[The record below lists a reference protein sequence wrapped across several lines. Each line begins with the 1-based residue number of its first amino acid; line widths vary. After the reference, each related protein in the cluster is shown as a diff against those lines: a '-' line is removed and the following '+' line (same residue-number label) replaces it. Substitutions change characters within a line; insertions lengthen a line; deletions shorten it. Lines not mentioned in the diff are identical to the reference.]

1 MITISK
7 YSSTIEYKLKTTLDS
22 SGLTKLQS
30 EIKKVQTELRNM
42 TTYSTSVQLNKPVK
56 EAIKDLDKL
65 QTAIARSYNSKLGM
79 LDTTKLKS
87 NFKDLNLNL
96 SSLQRSFNATG
107 ATGQIAFN
115 NLLGRLGNLDTG
127 LKTISKT
134 TDKVMN
140 TLGNTFRWGIIA
152 SGFQSIMNSAHEAV
166 QYVKDLDTSLTN
178 IMMVTDYSKQ
188 QMNEYAKSANEAAK
202 ALGST
207 TVAMTDATL
216 VFAQQGFDLNK
227 SDQLAQLSTKLANAS
242 QQDTAT
248 TSDQITAYMNA
259 YGLDSNIEK
268 LSSALDSWAEV
279 ANVSAADVQELAAA
293 SQKAASTANTVGVNM
308 DQLAAQIAT
317 IESVTRE
324 APENIGNG
332 LKTIYAR
339 FSDIA
344 MGETLDDGVDLGK
357 VTGTL
362 EKVGVSVLGSD
373 GKMREVGSIME
384 DLMKVWSN
392 IDSTQKNAI
401 ATTLAGKYQLARF
414 EALMNR
420 SDMYNEY
427 KSASQNADGTLDVMN
442 DKYVNS
448 LTGRMNKLQATFEET
463 LGKFFETD
471 DFYGFIDGLTTAV
484 DLMNQL
490 VDAIGGGKNA
500 LLGLGAVA
508 GKVFSTSIGRGINNF
523 MSNRQAEK
531 IAKQNAKNAPTLL
544 KDMGLD
550 VSQPRNDDIVN
561 FVQTGL
567 RQQPKM
573 SEEQAKTFNDQKDQL
588 VASRNERIAA
598 ETALQ
603 EAIIKTN
610 VAYGEEELIV
620 SKVDEETGK
629 MTVNASKLYAQIAEG
644 AGYSVQDV
652 EKMRG
657 SFAKIDNE
665 LEKMKQALGLY
676 IEEYI
681 EMPPAIG
688 EASNASKL
696 FTVRTNEILRVVDRL
711 PESTKDTFKNL
722 ISQIK
727 EAEADETKFMEL
739 LSQLEQKINE
749 TQKAINKGTFLETG
763 TDIDA
768 AISRMTNAEAADE
781 MASGNAE
788 ETLNSITSEQRIQ
801 NLTNMAMAVGNL
813 AYAIESLK
821 SLGSI
826 WDNDDLEIG
835 EKILQTIV
843 TVGMA
848 IGPLT
853 FGIKDLGTGFQ
864 TLGQMVLDYGK
875 KRLAAKAATEAATV
889 AEGAAAA
896 ASTAGAA
903 ALTGEAIAAD
913 TATVATKGFFAT
925 LLAGL
930 GPILAIVAAVAGI
943 GIVIKLI
950 IDKYNEAANAA
961 KEAQDQADQLADAY
975 NNVKT
980 SHQELEQS
988 FDSYEKAKQAM
999 SELTEG
1005 TNEWNS
1011 KLKETNNQVLEL
1023 LDKYPELAKYV
1034 HRDSNGVLTFDESG
1048 KEIIEQKSQNSVDNA
1063 QVAAITSQVN
1073 ANMAKQ
1079 RADEVSLE
1087 RKIGYFDTSLSRG
1100 LLNSNIQLSD
1110 TQLQQLYSLANKE
1123 GEQSLYDPKKV
1134 AEAIGSYII
1143 NPINGG
1149 KYANEDDKLVQE
1161 IVNQADK
1168 VIDVYTKGKTQSEAD
1183 SIKMQQVMLSQ
1194 LQGQKGFDNLDAGT
1208 ASNLAAI
1215 LSRAGY
1221 SSSGKY
1227 QEALEEIK
1235 TDDYST
1241 RVGNYANAMGYKIKE
1256 SDESK
1261 TTFLDSN
1268 GEPVTIDQSA
1278 IDQYLA
1284 SVKAMS
1290 DAATTW
1296 QSVATQLEQIA
1307 NNSQLTEILGEEK
1320 TSSMLANFSSENQNI
1335 DLSGINETD
1344 QRDLYENKKKL
1355 TAEELGVT
1363 EKFATD
1369 AGFIAE
1375 DGKTAAEN
1383 FAEAFSSQ
1391 LQQQLKEK
1399 FNFDEVLSES
1409 MESSGPNNFDDGRLQ
1424 EDIINAVSNIEQLNT
1439 AYDKGALSQQDYTK
1453 GLIRVGKNIKGLDSE
1468 VSSVK
1473 DAQKAYNDAI
1483 SKYGKDS
1490 EEAIDASKD
1499 LASAQGKLKSAIVMK
1514 QWVQAKQK
1522 MLKYIDTLQ
1531 SADKNSVEY
1540 KNTVQDMTDVLS
1552 DLTGINMSGIDM
1564 SNFFGD
1570 PQNLEDIKSALDGDY
1585 EAYMRVRV
1593 AASKEVAAK
1602 FKVELEDNN
1611 FWDPLQQIQ
1620 QYALSGEFATLEAGA
1635 YLNGQ
1640 PFFDVLSEL
1649 ISSAIAAGKDVSG
1662 VMSSLE
1668 AMGIEAEVTY
1678 VDKPG
1683 IIYDLPDTESA
1694 IGGLPHGTQGTIK
1707 VPVVKFK
1714 KTNPSQSSYENTF
1727 RGANTAGSGGSG
1739 GSGGGGGGGG
1749 DSEYEPKTKDRNE
1762 DELDRYKKVD
1772 AQLNKIDKTLDKLNT
1787 DKERLVGYKWQNAMT
1802 KEIKL
1807 LYKQIDLQ
1815 KEKLELQKQEAE
1827 EKRNQLANDYG
1838 ITFDADG
1845 IPQNYKEKFQEL
1857 QNSLNEAIDA
1867 YNAETTEEG
1876 QEQWEKEIERRQKAF
1891 DDFKDLIDKY
1901 LDVQI
1906 DGIEESE
1913 KNIQDFYDKIED
1925 MRIEAFNKQI
1935 ESVKTIKDINDAW
1948 IEFQQ
1953 IGKGRSDDVFRVG
1966 DENVMKLANAWQ
1978 LSNEN
1983 MDEYYDNLIAREQKR
1998 WHETDDEQ
2006 EKANAHA
2013 RAERLRE
2020 LKANALAGKYDG
2032 RNGSGLVDAYI
2043 ERGSTLSDQI
2053 KQMEETGTSSIYGE
2067 NSKQLYE
2074 DAEEFVKDYVS
2085 YVKDIEQAQ
2094 EAVFQS
2100 IMDGI
2105 DQINDWMNERLDQYD
2120 NIIQRLDHQANLVE
2134 ALRGEE
2140 SYDELNNIYQAQ
2152 NANYDAQMT
2161 EVKQNIATWEKLK
2174 ETLEEGSDQ
2183 WKEVNN
2189 KIVESQQKLDE
2200 LVESSIENL
2209 QKIYENTVKKSLKTW
2224 TSNLFGQSDMDWVA
2238 DQWELI
2244 NRNADYYLDDTNKAY
2259 NIQKLQ
2265 SKYLDLLDDANS
2277 SGLATQKKITDQ
2289 MNEQLG
2295 YLRNK
2300 TKLSQYDVEYANAKL
2315 EILQKQIALED
2326 AQRNKSQMKLRRDSQ
2341 GNYSYVYTANEDN
2354 VRDAE
2359 NDLLDST
2366 NNMYNLSKDTGKQAM
2381 SDGLS
2386 AVQEFNS
2393 KILEIAT
2400 NTNLSIEE
2408 KQKRIK
2414 FLSDNLKEYINGIS
2428 EQLSTSQKNMLNDF
2442 VDMTLLLTDE
2452 NKSGLD
2458 DIAEQI
2464 KNGNDEA
2471 FSAIDSRWNSSFT
2484 KWLTDSDNFEKA
2496 QKQLLLDFNNA
2507 MTDWQVNVN
2516 KIATKVGE
2524 DFNNVSTTVNQCT
2537 DATNELAKST
2547 EAFYQKC
2554 DEGAK
2559 KIGGWQDELTN
2570 YQKMLANLKDETSKA
2585 YQTIEKLTNQI
2596 KELETKNAN
2605 QAAEIEYMKYGRS
2618 SSSSG
2623 SGGEGDSVDPSS
2635 YRAGDLI
2642 GYTGK
2647 YYNDSYGEDPVGN
2660 WYSGEQGAVRISS
2673 FSGEPYGHPEG
2684 EVGEYS
2690 VHIETPNGGHLG
2702 WIRPDQMFDTGG
2714 YTGDWDNGIN
2724 EAKNGKLAFLHQ
2736 KELVL
2741 NETDTANILNAVNM
2755 IRAMTDGLKSGA
2767 LSSALS
2773 SINSFSGMN
2782 SQSSQDL
2789 EQNIHIDA
2797 NFPNVKDASEIEQ
2810 AILSLADQATQYI
2823 HKIR

>member
-344 MGETLDDGVDLGK
+344 MGETLDDGVDLGT

-442 DKYVNS
+442 EKYVDS
-448 LTGRMNKLQATFEET
+448 LEGKMNKLQATFEET

-875 KRLAAKAATEAATV
+875 KRLAAKAATEAATA

-903 ALTGEAIAAD
+903 ALTGEAVAAE

-930 GPILAIVAAVAGI
+930 GPILAVVAAVAGI
-943 GIVIKLI
+943 GIIIKLI

-961 KEAQDQADQLADAY
+961 KEAQNQADQLADAY

-999 SELTEG
+999 SELAEG

-1011 KLKETNNQVLEL
+1011 KLKETNDQVLEL

-1034 HRDSNGVLTFDESG
+1034 HRDSNGLLTFDETG
-1048 KEIIEQKSQNSVDNA
+1048 KDEFLAKQEESVNGAKVAATTA
-1063 QVAAITSQVN
+1063 QVI
-1073 ANMAKQ
+1073 ANDKQ
-1079 RADEVSLE
+1079 ATADRVSLL
-1087 RKIGYFDTSLSRG
+1087 RQTNTGVQWNTSSGFAGSWQELSMDQ
-1100 LLNSNIQLSD
+1100 LNS
-1110 TQLQQLYSLANKE
+1110 LYNLIEKE
-1123 GEQSLYDPKKV
+1123 GEQALYDKDKV
-1134 AEAIGSYII
+1134 REVTGASSQLLENIVDSA
-1143 NPINGG
+1143 
-1149 KYANEDDKLVQE
+1149 DK
-1161 IVNQADK
+1161 IVDLYNKEKTQNQADNIK
-1168 VIDVYTKGKTQSEAD
+1168 LQQAMLGELKTQ
-1183 SIKMQQVMLSQ
+1183 V
-1194 LQGQKGFDNLDAGT
+1194 GFNLDSET
-1208 ASNLAAI
+1208 ANDVANI
-1215 LSRAGY
+1215 LSKKTLDPNSEGY
-1221 SSSGKY
+1221 QNAKESVANTNW
-1227 QEALEEIK
+1227 EDRIDE
-1235 TDDYST
+1235 
-1241 RVGNYANAMGYKIKE
+1241 YAAAMGYKVKE
-1256 SDESK
+1256 KSQDGDS
-1261 TTFLDSN
+1261 TFTDAEGN
-1268 GEPVTIDQSA
+1268 EVKVNIEA
-1278 IDQYLA
+1278 INDFLTA
-1284 SVKAMS
+1284 SKAMEN
-1290 DAATTW
+1290 AAKQW
-1296 QSVATQLEQIA
+1296 DSVANNLQAIVNDPNNILTDNLGNDKTQNL
-1307 NNSQLTEILGEEK
+1307 
-1320 TSSMLANFSSENQNI
+1320 LANFDKENKNI
-1335 DLSGINETD
+1335 DLSGINESD
-1344 QRDLYENKKKL
+1344 LKWMRDEANSENGFSK
-1355 TAEELGVT
+1355 EELGITDSFAKDLGFEDADDYAKSFT
-1363 EKFATD
+1363 EEVKNKLNEEFKLD
-1369 AGFIAE
+1369 DLLSQDIEPGQYNE
-1375 DGKTAAEN
+1375 D
-1383 FAEAFSSQ
+1383 
-1391 LQQQLKEK
+1391 QQQEIV
-1399 FNFDEVLSES
+1399 NAINSISD
-1409 MESSGPNNFDDGRLQ
+1409 LQ
-1424 EDIINAVSNIEQLNT
+1424 KAT
-1439 AYDKGALSQQDYTK
+1439 DKGALSQANYSKALINLGSKYEDLQEETDAARKAQQDYVRT
-1453 GLIRVGKNIKGLDSE
+1453 
-1468 VSSVK
+1468 VK
-1473 DAQKAYNDAI
+1473 
-1483 SKYGKDS
+1483 KYGETSKQ
-1490 EEAIDASKD
+1490 ATKASDK
-1499 LASAQGKLKSAIVMK
+1499 LAESQAKLKTAIVMK
-1514 QWVQAKQK
+1514 QWTQSKDK
-1522 MLKYIDTLQ
+1522 ILGYLKTLEEADSDSTDYIN
-1531 SADKNSVEY
+1531 AM
-1540 KNTVQDMTDVLS
+1540 QDMTDILS
-1552 DLTGINMSGIDM
+1552 DLTGVDLSNFDM
-1564 SNFFGD
+1564 SDFLAD
-1570 PQNLEDIKSALDGDY
+1570 PQHLEDIKAALDGDY
-1585 EAYMRVRV
+1585 DAFMRVKQS
-1593 AASKEVAAK
+1593 ASEKIQLEAEAK
-1602 FKVELEDNN
+1602 LDDSELWSTVDN
-1611 FWDPLQQIQ
+1611 IQ
-1620 QYALSGEFATLEAGA
+1620 QYAMSGEFASLEAGA
-1635 YLNGQ
+1635 NLDDAPFMATLSSMLSAMVATGQ
-1640 PFFDVLSEL
+1640 D
-1649 ISSAIAAGKDVSG
+1649 ISGITDSLAAI
-1662 VMSSLE
+1662 
-1668 AMGIEAEVTY
+1668 GIEAVVTTKTIDVATEVDGET
-1678 VDKPG
+1678 G
-1683 IIYDLPDTESA
+1683 I
-1694 IGGLPHGTQGTIK
+1694 GTAYKTMS
-1707 VPVVKFK
+1707 VPEIHFK
-1714 KTNPSQSSYENTF
+1714 KTGPSNTSYQDYL
-1727 RGANTAGSGGSG
+1727 GGGSGGSGGSSGGSG
-1739 GSGGGGGGGG
+1739 GSGGGGGGG
-1749 DSEYEPKTKDRNE
+1749 SSYEPKTKDRND

-1857 QNSLNEAIDA
+1857 QNSLNDAIDA
-1867 YNAETTEEG
+1867 YNNSTTEED
-1876 QEQWEKEIERRQKAF
+1876 QNYWEDIIEQRQKAF

-1925 MRIEAFNKQI
+1925 MRIEAFKKQI
-1935 ESVKTIKDINDAW
+1935 EATDKIKSVNETML
-1948 IEFQQ
+1948 EFQNTAKWF
-1953 IGKGRSDDVFRVG
+1953 GSDNPLRDM
-1966 DENVMKLANAWQ
+1966 ELSASKLGGYFSNANTSATK
-1978 LSNEN
+1978 
-1983 MDEYYDNLIAREQKR
+1983 YYDDLIKQEQKR

-2006 EKANAHA
+2006 EKENAHA
-2013 RAERLRE
+2013 RAEFWRKQKSKALNGEFATGGDGTGWLDRQLDSAETIFGEIQKVINTGKSDIFGENTEALYEMAEEQYKTLNQTLQDMESEYKNLHQAINDYIDDMVDKAQDRL
-2020 LKANALAGKYDG
+2020 DMF
-2032 RNGSGLVDAYI
+2032 
-2043 ERGSTLSDQI
+2043 DQI
-2053 KQMEETGTSSIYGE
+2053 TDE
-2067 NSKQLYE
+2067 
-2074 DAEEFVKDYVS
+2074 
-2085 YVKDIEQAQ
+2085 
-2094 EAVFQS
+2094 
-2100 IMDGI
+2100 
-2105 DQINDWMNERLDQYD
+2105 
-2120 NIIQRLDHQANLVE
+2120 LDHQMNIIEQLY
-2134 ALRGEE
+2134 GDK
-2140 SYDELNNIYQAQ
+2140 SYDLINKALGVQNQNYSNKISELQQQKAVWEELLKTLEVGSDEWKKVNGQIKDAQSELN
-2152 NANYDAQMT
+2152 
-2161 EVKQNIATWEKLK
+2161 
-2174 ETLEEGSDQ
+2174 S
-2183 WKEVNN
+2183 
-2189 KIVESQQKLDE
+2189 
-2200 LVESSIENL
+2200 LVESSLENMRK
-2209 QKIYENTVKKSLKTW
+2209 QYENTVNKTLDAW
-2224 TSNLFGQSDMDWVA
+2224 TNKVLGGDIDWLA

-2244 NRNADYYLDDTNKAY
+2244 NRNADYYLDKTNKAY

-2265 SKYLDLLDDANS
+2265 SKYLDLLDDA
-2277 SGLATQKKITDQ
+2277 SGLDTQHKITEQ
-2289 MNEQLG
+2289 MNQQLDL
-2295 YLRNK
+2295 LRNK
-2300 TKLSQYDVEYANAKL
+2300 TKLSQYDVEYANAQL

-2341 GNYSYVYTANEDN
+2341 GNYSYVYTANEDD
-2354 VRDAE
+2354 VRSAE
-2359 NDLLDST
+2359 GDLLDAK
-2366 NNMYNLSKDTGKQAM
+2366 NNAYNLSKDNMKQAQDD
-2381 SDGLS
+2381 SLS
-2386 AVQEFNS
+2386 ALQNA
-2393 KILEIAT
+2393 KQMLMDIWTDA
-2400 NTNLSIEE
+2400 NTTLAE
-2408 KQKRIK
+2408 KQERTKWLIE
-2414 FLSDNLKEYINGIS
+2414 NLKEYINSTS
-2428 EQLSTSQKNMLNDF
+2428 EQLSTSQKNIINDF
-2442 VDMTLLLTDE
+2442 IGMCDSLTDE
-2452 NKSGLD
+2452 NRTDLED
-2458 DIAEQI
+2458 VYNDIV
-2464 KNGNDEA
+2464 NGNKDS
-2471 FSAIDSRWNSSFT
+2471 FDKIDTRWDTSFT
-2484 KWLTDSDNFEKA
+2484 KWLQDMDSFVASTDQMYSDLTA
-2496 QKQLLLDFNNA
+2496 S
-2507 MTDWQVNVN
+2507 
-2516 KIATKVGE
+2516 GE
-2524 DFNNVSTTVNQCT
+2524 
-2537 DATNELAKST
+2537 
-2547 EAFYQKC
+2547 
-2554 DEGAK
+2554 
-2559 KIGGWQDELTN
+2559 N
-2570 YQKMLANLKDETSKA
+2570 YQKQVDSLAEKVGQNFKDIGSAIDGCKDSTDALANTTSDFISQLKADSETVSGYENTLLSYKARIAEVEQKSKEYYEMMLAYQRELNSIYNKDS
-2585 YQTIEKLTNQI
+2585 
-2596 KELETKNAN
+2596 
-2605 QAAEIEYMKYGRS
+2605 AASGPAGS
-2618 SSSSG
+2618 ADGSSG
-2623 SGGEGDSVDPSS
+2623 SGGSGSGSESGSDGSGSYSDEDAAWGIAQNIWTYGSWADDPV
-2635 YRAGDLI
+2635 RRQRIID
-2642 GYTGK
+2642 K
-2647 YYNDSYGEDPVGN
+2647 YGEGVADRAQQIVN
-2660 WYSGEQGAVRISS
+2660 EYVYSGRADELI
-2673 FSGEPYGHPEG
+2673 
-2684 EVGEYS
+2684 
-2690 VHIETPNGGHLG
+2690 N
-2702 WIRPDQMFDTGG
+2702 PDSDIWGYDTGG
-2714 YTGDWDNGIN
+2714 YTGSWSDNTGFY
-2724 EAKNGKLAFLHQ
+2724 KNGKMALLHQ
-2736 KELVL
+2736 KEIVL
-2741 NETDTANILNAVNM
+2741 NETDTQNLLNAVNM
-2755 IRAMTDGLKSGA
+2755 IRAMTDGLKTGA
-2767 LSSALS
+2767 LNSALS
-2773 SINSFSGMN
+2773 SINSFNGMN

>member
-1 MITISK
+1 MVIIAK
-7 YSSTIEYKLKTTLDS
+7 YSNTVEYKLKTTLDS

-344 MGETLDDGVDLGK
+344 MGETLDDGVDLGT

-442 DKYVNS
+442 EKYVNS
-448 LTGRMNKLQATFEET
+448 IEGKMNKLQATFEET

-711 PESTKDTFKNL
+711 PESTKDAFKNL

-875 KRLAAKAATEAATV
+875 KRLAAKAATEAATA

-896 ASTAGAA
+896 VSTAGAA
-903 ALTGEAIAAD
+903 ALTGEAVAAE

-1011 KLKETNNQVLEL
+1011 KLKETNDQVLEL

-1034 HRDSNGVLTFDESG
+1034 HRDSNGLLTFDETG
-1048 KEIIEQKSQNSVDNA
+1048 KDEFLAKQEESVNGAKVAATTA
-1063 QVAAITSQVN
+1063 QVIANDKQATADRISLLRQTNTGVQYNTSSGFAGSWQ
-1073 ANMAKQ
+1073 
-1079 RADEVSLE
+1079 E
-1087 RKIGYFDTSLSRG
+1087 LSMDQ
-1100 LLNSNIQLSD
+1100 LNS
-1110 TQLQQLYSLANKE
+1110 LYNLIEKE
-1123 GEQSLYDPKKV
+1123 GEQALYDKDKV
-1134 AEAIGSYII
+1134 REVTGASSQLLKNIVDSA
-1143 NPINGG
+1143 G
-1149 KYANEDDKLVQE
+1149 K
-1161 IVNQADK
+1161 IVDLYNKEKTQNQADDIK
-1168 VIDVYTKGKTQSEAD
+1168 LQQAMLGELKTQ
-1183 SIKMQQVMLSQ
+1183 V
-1194 LQGQKGFDNLDAGT
+1194 GFNLDSET
-1208 ASNLAAI
+1208 ANDVANI
-1215 LSRAGY
+1215 LSKKTLDPNSEGY
-1221 SSSGKY
+1221 QNAKESVANTNW
-1227 QEALEEIK
+1227 EDRIDE
-1235 TDDYST
+1235 
-1241 RVGNYANAMGYKIKE
+1241 YAAAMGYKVKE
-1256 SDESK
+1256 KSQDGDS
-1261 TTFLDSN
+1261 TFTDAEGN
-1268 GEPVTIDQSA
+1268 EVKVNIEA
-1278 IDQYLA
+1278 INDFLIA
-1284 SVKAMS
+1284 SKAMEN
-1290 DAATTW
+1290 AAKQW
-1296 QSVATQLEQIA
+1296 DSVANNLQAIVNDPNNILTDNLGNDKTQNL
-1307 NNSQLTEILGEEK
+1307 
-1320 TSSMLANFSSENQNI
+1320 LANFDKENKNI
-1335 DLSGINETD
+1335 DLSGINESD
-1344 QRDLYENKKKL
+1344 LKWMRDEANSENGFSK
-1355 TAEELGVT
+1355 EELGITDSFAKDLGFEDADDYAKSFT
-1363 EKFATD
+1363 EEVKNKLNEEFKLD
-1369 AGFIAE
+1369 DLLSQDIEPGQYNE
-1375 DGKTAAEN
+1375 D
-1383 FAEAFSSQ
+1383 
-1391 LQQQLKEK
+1391 QQQEIV
-1399 FNFDEVLSES
+1399 NTINSISD
-1409 MESSGPNNFDDGRLQ
+1409 LQ
-1424 EDIINAVSNIEQLNT
+1424 KAT
-1439 AYDKGALSQQDYTK
+1439 DKGALSQANYSKALINLGSKYEDLQEETDAARKAQQDYVRT
-1453 GLIRVGKNIKGLDSE
+1453 
-1468 VSSVK
+1468 VK
-1473 DAQKAYNDAI
+1473 
-1483 SKYGKDS
+1483 KYGETSKQ
-1490 EEAIDASKD
+1490 ATKASDK
-1499 LASAQGKLKSAIVMK
+1499 LAESQAKLKTAIVMK
-1514 QWVQAKQK
+1514 QWTQSKDK
-1522 MLKYIDTLQ
+1522 ILGYLKTLEEADSDSTDYIN
-1531 SADKNSVEY
+1531 AM
-1540 KNTVQDMTDVLS
+1540 QDMTDILS
-1552 DLTGINMSGIDM
+1552 DLTGVDLSNFDM
-1564 SNFFGD
+1564 SDFLAD
-1570 PQNLEDIKSALDGDY
+1570 PQHLEDIKAALDGDY
-1585 EAYMRVRV
+1585 DAFMRVKQS
-1593 AASKEVAAK
+1593 ASEKIQLEAEAK
-1602 FKVELEDNN
+1602 LDDSELWSTVDN
-1611 FWDPLQQIQ
+1611 IQ
-1620 QYALSGEFATLEAGA
+1620 QYAMSGEFAALEAGA
-1635 YLNGQ
+1635 SLDDA
-1640 PFFDVLSEL
+1640 PFMATLASMLS
-1649 ISSAIAAGKDVSG
+1649 SMIAAGQDISG
-1662 VMSSLE
+1662 ITDSL
-1668 AMGIEAEVTY
+1668 AAIGIEAEVTY
-1678 VDKPG
+1678 KTIDVATEVDGETG
-1683 IIYDLPDTESA
+1683 I
-1694 IGGLPHGTQGTIK
+1694 GTAYKTMS
-1707 VPVVKFK
+1707 VPEIHFK
-1714 KTNPSQSSYENTF
+1714 KTVPSNTSYQDYL
-1727 RGANTAGSGGSG
+1727 GGGSGGSGGSSGGSG

-1749 DSEYEPKTKDRNE
+1749 GSSYEPKTKDRND

-1787 DKERLVGYKWQNAMT
+1787 DKERLVGYKWQNAMA

-1867 YNAETTEEG
+1867 YNNSTTEED
-1876 QEQWEKEIERRQKAF
+1876 QNYWEDIIEQRQKAF

-1913 KNIQDFYDKIED
+1913 KNIRDFYDKIED
-1925 MRIEAFNKQI
+1925 MRIEAFKKQI
-1935 ESVKTIKDINDAW
+1935 EATDKIKSVNETML
-1948 IEFQQ
+1948 EFQNTAKWF
-1953 IGKGRSDDVFRVG
+1953 GSDNPLRDM
-1966 DENVMKLANAWQ
+1966 ELSASKLGGYFSNANTSATK
-1978 LSNEN
+1978 
-1983 MDEYYDNLIAREQKR
+1983 YYDDLIKQEQKR

-2006 EKANAHA
+2006 EKENAHA
-2013 RAERLRE
+2013 RAEFWRKQKSKALNGEFATGGDGTGWLDRQLDSAETIFGEIQKVINTGKSDIFGENTEALYEMAEEQYKTLNQTLQDMESEYKNLHQAINDYIDDMVDKAQDRL
-2020 LKANALAGKYDG
+2020 DMF
-2032 RNGSGLVDAYI
+2032 
-2043 ERGSTLSDQI
+2043 DQI
-2053 KQMEETGTSSIYGE
+2053 TDE
-2067 NSKQLYE
+2067 
-2074 DAEEFVKDYVS
+2074 
-2085 YVKDIEQAQ
+2085 
-2094 EAVFQS
+2094 
-2100 IMDGI
+2100 
-2105 DQINDWMNERLDQYD
+2105 
-2120 NIIQRLDHQANLVE
+2120 LDHQMNIIEQLY
-2134 ALRGEE
+2134 GDK
-2140 SYDELNNIYQAQ
+2140 SYDLINKALGVQNQNYSNKISELQQQKAVWEELLKTLEVGSDEWKKVNGQIKDAQSELN
-2152 NANYDAQMT
+2152 
-2161 EVKQNIATWEKLK
+2161 
-2174 ETLEEGSDQ
+2174 S
-2183 WKEVNN
+2183 
-2189 KIVESQQKLDE
+2189 
-2200 LVESSIENL
+2200 LVESSLENMRK
-2209 QKIYENTVKKSLKTW
+2209 QYENTVNKTLDAW
-2224 TSNLFGQSDMDWVA
+2224 TNKVLGGDIDWLA

-2244 NRNADYYLDDTNKAY
+2244 NRNADYYLDKTNKAY

-2265 SKYLDLLDDANS
+2265 SKYLDLLDDA
-2277 SGLATQKKITDQ
+2277 SGLDTQHKITEQ
-2289 MNEQLG
+2289 MNQQLDL
-2295 YLRNK
+2295 LRNK
-2300 TKLSQYDVEYANAKL
+2300 TKLSQYDVEYANAQL

-2341 GNYSYVYTANEDN
+2341 GNYSYVYTANEDD
-2354 VRDAE
+2354 VRSAE
-2359 NDLLDST
+2359 GDLLDAK
-2366 NNMYNLSKDTGKQAM
+2366 NNAYNLSKDNMKQAQDD
-2381 SDGLS
+2381 SLS
-2386 AVQEFNS
+2386 ALQNA
-2393 KILEIAT
+2393 KQMLMDIWTDA
-2400 NTNLSIEE
+2400 NTTLAE
-2408 KQKRIK
+2408 KQERTKWLIE
-2414 FLSDNLKEYINGIS
+2414 NLKEYINSTS
-2428 EQLSTSQKNMLNDF
+2428 EQLSTSQKNIINDF
-2442 VDMTLLLTDE
+2442 IGMCDSLTDE
-2452 NKSGLD
+2452 NRTDLED
-2458 DIAEQI
+2458 VYNDIV
-2464 KNGNDEA
+2464 NGNKDS
-2471 FSAIDSRWNSSFT
+2471 FDKIDTRWDTSFT
-2484 KWLTDSDNFEKA
+2484 KWLQDMNSFVASTDQMYSD
-2496 QKQLLLDFNNA
+2496 L
-2507 MTDWQVNVN
+2507 
-2516 KIATKVGE
+2516 IASGE
-2524 DFNNVSTTVNQCT
+2524 
-2537 DATNELAKST
+2537 
-2547 EAFYQKC
+2547 
-2554 DEGAK
+2554 
-2559 KIGGWQDELTN
+2559 N
-2570 YQKMLANLKDETSKA
+2570 YQKQVDSLAEKVGQNFKDIGSAIDGCKDSTDALANATSDFISQLKADSETVSGYEQTLLKYKARIAEVEKKSKEYYEMMLAYQRELNSIYNKDS
-2585 YQTIEKLTNQI
+2585 
-2596 KELETKNAN
+2596 
-2605 QAAEIEYMKYGRS
+2605 AASGPAGS
-2618 SSSSG
+2618 ADGSSG
-2623 SGGEGDSVDPSS
+2623 SGGSGGEGGSTDPSS
-2635 YRAGDLI
+2635 YRAGDSI
-2642 GYTGK
+2642 GYTGQ
-2647 YYNDSYGEDPVGN
+2647 YYNDSYGDDPVGS

-2673 FSGEPYGHPEG
+2673 FSGEPYGHPYG

>member
-1 MITISK
+1 MVIIAK
-7 YSSTIEYKLKTTLDS
+7 YSNTVEYKLKTTLDS

-344 MGETLDDGVDLGK
+344 MGETLDDGVDLGT

-442 DKYVNS
+442 EKYVNS
-448 LTGRMNKLQATFEET
+448 IEGKMNKLQATFEET

-711 PESTKDTFKNL
+711 PESTKDAFKNL

-875 KRLAAKAATEAATV
+875 KRLAAKAATEAATA

-896 ASTAGAA
+896 VSTAGAA
-903 ALTGEAIAAD
+903 ALTGEAVAAE

-1011 KLKETNNQVLEL
+1011 KLKETNDQVLEL

-1034 HRDSNGVLTFDESG
+1034 HRDSNGLLTFDETG
-1048 KEIIEQKSQNSVDNA
+1048 KDEFLAKQEESVNGAKVAATTA
-1063 QVAAITSQVN
+1063 QVIANDKQATADRISLLRQTNTGVQYNTSSGFAGSWQ
-1073 ANMAKQ
+1073 
-1079 RADEVSLE
+1079 E
-1087 RKIGYFDTSLSRG
+1087 LSMDQ
-1100 LLNSNIQLSD
+1100 LNS
-1110 TQLQQLYSLANKE
+1110 LYNLIEKE
-1123 GEQSLYDPKKV
+1123 GEQALYDKDKV
-1134 AEAIGSYII
+1134 REVTGASSQLLKNIVDSA
-1143 NPINGG
+1143 G
-1149 KYANEDDKLVQE
+1149 K
-1161 IVNQADK
+1161 IVDLYNKEKTQNQADDIK
-1168 VIDVYTKGKTQSEAD
+1168 LQQAMLGELKTQ
-1183 SIKMQQVMLSQ
+1183 V
-1194 LQGQKGFDNLDAGT
+1194 GFNLDSET
-1208 ASNLAAI
+1208 ANDVANI
-1215 LSRAGY
+1215 LSKKTLDPNSEGY
-1221 SSSGKY
+1221 QNAKESVANTNW
-1227 QEALEEIK
+1227 EDRIDE
-1235 TDDYST
+1235 
-1241 RVGNYANAMGYKIKE
+1241 YAAAMGYKVKE
-1256 SDESK
+1256 KSQDGDS
-1261 TTFLDSN
+1261 TFTDAEGN
-1268 GEPVTIDQSA
+1268 EVKVNIEA
-1278 IDQYLA
+1278 INDFLIA
-1284 SVKAMS
+1284 SKAMEN
-1290 DAATTW
+1290 AAKQW
-1296 QSVATQLEQIA
+1296 DSVANNLQAIVNDPNNILTDNLGNDKTQNL
-1307 NNSQLTEILGEEK
+1307 
-1320 TSSMLANFSSENQNI
+1320 LANFDKENKNI
-1335 DLSGINETD
+1335 DLSGINESD
-1344 QRDLYENKKKL
+1344 LKWMRDEANSENGFSK
-1355 TAEELGVT
+1355 EELGITDSFAKDLGFEDADDYAKSFT
-1363 EKFATD
+1363 EEVKNKLNEEFKLD
-1369 AGFIAE
+1369 DLLSQDIEPGQYNE
-1375 DGKTAAEN
+1375 D
-1383 FAEAFSSQ
+1383 
-1391 LQQQLKEK
+1391 QQQEIV
-1399 FNFDEVLSES
+1399 NTINSISD
-1409 MESSGPNNFDDGRLQ
+1409 LQ
-1424 EDIINAVSNIEQLNT
+1424 KAT
-1439 AYDKGALSQQDYTK
+1439 DKGALSQANYSKALINLGSKYEDLQEETDAARKAQQDYVRT
-1453 GLIRVGKNIKGLDSE
+1453 
-1468 VSSVK
+1468 VK
-1473 DAQKAYNDAI
+1473 
-1483 SKYGKDS
+1483 KYGETSKQ
-1490 EEAIDASKD
+1490 ATKASDK
-1499 LASAQGKLKSAIVMK
+1499 LAESQAKLKTAIVMK
-1514 QWVQAKQK
+1514 QWTQSKDK
-1522 MLKYIDTLQ
+1522 ILGYLKTLEEADSDSTDYIN
-1531 SADKNSVEY
+1531 AM
-1540 KNTVQDMTDVLS
+1540 QDMTDILS
-1552 DLTGINMSGIDM
+1552 DLTGVDLSNFDM
-1564 SNFFGD
+1564 SDFLAD
-1570 PQNLEDIKSALDGDY
+1570 PQHLEDIKAALDGDY
-1585 EAYMRVRV
+1585 DAFMRVKQS
-1593 AASKEVAAK
+1593 ASEKIQLEAEAK
-1602 FKVELEDNN
+1602 LDDSELWSTVDN
-1611 FWDPLQQIQ
+1611 IQ
-1620 QYALSGEFATLEAGA
+1620 QYAMSGEFAALEAGA
-1635 YLNGQ
+1635 SLDDA
-1640 PFFDVLSEL
+1640 PFMATLASMLS
-1649 ISSAIAAGKDVSG
+1649 SMIAAGQDISG
-1662 VMSSLE
+1662 ITDSL
-1668 AMGIEAEVTY
+1668 AAIGIEAEVTY
-1678 VDKPG
+1678 KTIDVATEVDGETG
-1683 IIYDLPDTESA
+1683 I
-1694 IGGLPHGTQGTIK
+1694 GTAYKTMS
-1707 VPVVKFK
+1707 VPEIHFK
-1714 KTNPSQSSYENTF
+1714 KTVPSNTSYQDYL
-1727 RGANTAGSGGSG
+1727 GGGSGGSGGSSGGSG

-1749 DSEYEPKTKDRNE
+1749 GSSYEPKTKDRND

-1787 DKERLVGYKWQNAMT
+1787 DKERLVGYKWQNAMA

-1867 YNAETTEEG
+1867 YNNSTTEED
-1876 QEQWEKEIERRQKAF
+1876 QNYWEDIIEQRQKAF

-1913 KNIQDFYDKIED
+1913 KNIRDFYDKIED
-1925 MRIEAFNKQI
+1925 MRIEAFKKQI
-1935 ESVKTIKDINDAW
+1935 EATDKIKSVNETML
-1948 IEFQQ
+1948 EFQNTAKWF
-1953 IGKGRSDDVFRVG
+1953 GSDNPLRDM
-1966 DENVMKLANAWQ
+1966 ELSASKLGGYFSNANTSATK
-1978 LSNEN
+1978 
-1983 MDEYYDNLIAREQKR
+1983 YYDDLIKQEQKR

-2006 EKANAHA
+2006 EKENAHA
-2013 RAERLRE
+2013 RAEFWRKQKSKALNGEFATGGDGTGWLDRQLDSAETIFGEIQKVINTGKSDIFGENTEALYEMAEEQYKTLNQTLQDMESEYKNLHQAINDYIDDMVDKAQDRL
-2020 LKANALAGKYDG
+2020 DMF
-2032 RNGSGLVDAYI
+2032 
-2043 ERGSTLSDQI
+2043 DQI
-2053 KQMEETGTSSIYGE
+2053 TDE
-2067 NSKQLYE
+2067 
-2074 DAEEFVKDYVS
+2074 
-2085 YVKDIEQAQ
+2085 
-2094 EAVFQS
+2094 
-2100 IMDGI
+2100 
-2105 DQINDWMNERLDQYD
+2105 
-2120 NIIQRLDHQANLVE
+2120 LDHQMNIIEQLY
-2134 ALRGEE
+2134 GDK
-2140 SYDELNNIYQAQ
+2140 SYDLINKALGVQNQNYSNKISELQQQKAVWEELLKTLGVGSDEWKKVNGQIKDAQSELN
-2152 NANYDAQMT
+2152 
-2161 EVKQNIATWEKLK
+2161 
-2174 ETLEEGSDQ
+2174 S
-2183 WKEVNN
+2183 
-2189 KIVESQQKLDE
+2189 
-2200 LVESSIENL
+2200 LVESSLENMRK
-2209 QKIYENTVKKSLKTW
+2209 QYENTVNKTLDAW
-2224 TSNLFGQSDMDWVA
+2224 TNKVLGGDIDWLA

-2244 NRNADYYLDDTNKAY
+2244 NRNADYYLDKTNKAY

-2265 SKYLDLLDDANS
+2265 SKYLDLLDDA
-2277 SGLATQKKITDQ
+2277 SGLDTQHKITEQ
-2289 MNEQLG
+2289 MNQQLDL
-2295 YLRNK
+2295 LRNK
-2300 TKLSQYDVEYANAKL
+2300 TKLSQYDVEYANAQL

-2341 GNYSYVYTANEDN
+2341 GNYSYVYTANEDD
-2354 VRDAE
+2354 VRSAE
-2359 NDLLDST
+2359 GDLLDAK
-2366 NNMYNLSKDTGKQAM
+2366 NNAYNLSKDNMKQAQDD
-2381 SDGLS
+2381 SLS
-2386 AVQEFNS
+2386 ALQNA
-2393 KILEIAT
+2393 KQMLMDIWTDA
-2400 NTNLSIEE
+2400 NTTLAE
-2408 KQKRIK
+2408 KQERTKWLIE
-2414 FLSDNLKEYINGIS
+2414 NLKEYINSTS
-2428 EQLSTSQKNMLNDF
+2428 EQLSTSQKNIINDF
-2442 VDMTLLLTDE
+2442 IGMCDSLTDE
-2452 NKSGLD
+2452 NRTDLED
-2458 DIAEQI
+2458 VYNDIV
-2464 KNGNDEA
+2464 NGNKDS
-2471 FSAIDSRWNSSFT
+2471 FDKIDTRWDTSFT
-2484 KWLTDSDNFEKA
+2484 KWLQDMNSFVASTDQMYSD
-2496 QKQLLLDFNNA
+2496 L
-2507 MTDWQVNVN
+2507 
-2516 KIATKVGE
+2516 IASGE
-2524 DFNNVSTTVNQCT
+2524 
-2537 DATNELAKST
+2537 
-2547 EAFYQKC
+2547 
-2554 DEGAK
+2554 
-2559 KIGGWQDELTN
+2559 N
-2570 YQKMLANLKDETSKA
+2570 YQKQVDSLAEKVGQNFKDIGSAIDGCKDSTDALANATSDFISQLKADSETVSGYEQTLLKYKARIAEVEKKSKEYYEMMLAYQRELNSIYNKDS
-2585 YQTIEKLTNQI
+2585 
-2596 KELETKNAN
+2596 
-2605 QAAEIEYMKYGRS
+2605 AASGPAGS
-2618 SSSSG
+2618 ADGSSG
-2623 SGGEGDSVDPSS
+2623 SGGSGGEGGSTDPSS
-2635 YRAGDLI
+2635 YRAGDSI
-2642 GYTGK
+2642 GYTGQ
-2647 YYNDSYGEDPVGN
+2647 YYNDSYGDDPVGS

-2673 FSGEPYGHPEG
+2673 FSGEPYGHPYG

>member
-1 MITISK
+1 MIIISK

-344 MGETLDDGVDLGK
+344 MGETLDDGVDLGT

-427 KSASQNADGTLDVMN
+427 KSASQNADGTLDIMN
-442 DKYVNS
+442 EKYVDS
-448 LTGRMNKLQATFEET
+448 IEGRMNKLQATFEET
-463 LGKFFETD
+463 IGKFAETD
-471 DFYGFIDGLTTAV
+471 DFYGLIDGLTTAV

-490 VDAIGGGKNA
+490 IDAIGGGKSA

-523 MSNRQAEK
+523 ISNKQAEK
-531 IAKQNAKNAPTLL
+531 TAKQNAKNAPELL
-544 KDMGLD
+544 KNLGIDTD
-550 VSQPRNDDIVN
+550 QVQNQDILN
-561 FVQTGL
+561 FVQKGL
-567 RQQPKM
+567 ERQPKM
-573 SEEQAKTFNDQKDQL
+573 SEEQANTFNDQKDQL
-588 VASRNERIAA
+588 IAARNEQIAA

-610 VAYGEEELIV
+610 TVYGEEELITTEINE
-620 SKVDEETGK
+620 KTGELV
-629 MTVNASKLYAQIAEG
+629 VNASKLYDQIAEG
-644 AGYSVQDV
+644 AGYSKEEV
-652 EKMRG
+652 KGMAG
-657 SFAKIDNE
+657 SFSNIDNE

-676 IEEYI
+676 IEEF
-681 EMPPAIG
+681 EQMPPVAN
-688 EASNASKL
+688 EASIASKK
-696 FTVRTNEILRVVDRL
+696 FTQRTNEILAAVDKL
-711 PESTKDTFKNL
+711 PQSSKDIFSNL

-727 EAEADETKFMEL
+727 EAED
-739 LSQLEQKINE
+739 NE
-749 TQKAINKGTFLETG
+749 EVFTQKMRELEREINKVQIALEKGKFLETG
-763 TDIDA
+763 TDIDNAVSRVNEANA
-768 AISRMTNAEAADE
+768 ANAVATENADQT
-781 MASGNAE
+781 MK
-788 ETLNSITSEQRIQ
+788 TLTTEQQVQ
-801 NLTNMAMAVGNL
+801 NLTNMAVAVGNL
-813 AYAIESLK
+813 AFAWQSFQ

-835 EKILQTIV
+835 EKILDTIINLSM
-843 TVGMA
+843 TIPMIASG
-848 IGPLT
+848 T
-853 FGIKDLGTGFQ
+853 KDLETGFQ
-864 TLGQMVLDYGK
+864 TLGEMILEYSE
-875 KRLAAKAATEAATV
+875 KRLAAKAATEASTV
-889 AEGAAAA
+889 AEEAAAA
-896 ASTAGAA
+896 ASTAGAV
-903 ALTGEAIAAD
+903 ALTGEAVAAD

-930 GPILAIVAAVAGI
+930 GPILAVVAAVAGI
-943 GIVIKLI
+943 GIIIKLI
-950 IDKYNEAANAA
+950 IDNYNKAANAA
-961 KEAQDQADQLADAY
+961 KEAQNQADQLADAY

-1011 KLKETNNQVLEL
+1011 KLKETNDQVLEL

-1034 HRDSNGVLTFDESG
+1034 HRDSNGLLTFDESG
-1048 KEIIEQKSQNSVDNA
+1048 KDEFLAKQEESVNGAKVAATTA
-1063 QVAAITSQVN
+1063 QVIASD
-1073 ANMAKQ
+1073 KQ
-1079 RADEVSLE
+1079 ATADRVSLLRQTNTGMQWNPSSGFSGSWQE
-1087 RKIGYFDTSLSRG
+1087 LSMDQ
-1100 LLNSNIQLSD
+1100 LNS
-1110 TQLQQLYSLANKE
+1110 LYHLIEKE
-1123 GEQSLYDPKKV
+1123 GEQALYDKDKV
-1134 AEAIGSYII
+1134 REVTGASSQLL
-1143 NPINGG
+1143 
-1149 KYANEDDKLVQE
+1149 DK
-1161 IVNQADK
+1161 IVDSADK
-1168 VIDVYTKGKTQSEAD
+1168 IATLYNKEKAQGQANDIKLQQAMLGELKTQ
-1183 SIKMQQVMLSQ
+1183 V
-1194 LQGQKGFDNLDAGT
+1194 GFNNLDSET
-1208 ASNLAAI
+1208 ANDVVNI
-1215 LSRAGY
+1215 LSKKTLDPNSEGY
-1221 SSSGKY
+1221 QNAKESVDNTNW
-1227 QEALEEIK
+1227 EDRIDE
-1235 TDDYST
+1235 
-1241 RVGNYANAMGYKIKE
+1241 YAAAMGYKVKE
-1256 SDESK
+1256 KSQDGDS
-1261 TTFLDSN
+1261 TFTDAEGN
-1268 GEPVTIDQSA
+1268 EVKINIEA
-1278 IDQYLA
+1278 INDFLIA
-1284 SVKAMS
+1284 SKAMEN
-1290 DAATTW
+1290 AAKQW
-1296 QSVATQLEQIA
+1296 DSVANNLQAIVNDPNNILTDNLGNDKTQNL
-1307 NNSQLTEILGEEK
+1307 
-1320 TSSMLANFSSENQNI
+1320 LANFDKKNKNI
-1335 DLSGINETD
+1335 DLSGINESD
-1344 QRDLYENKKKL
+1344 LKWMRDEANSENGFSK
-1355 TAEELGVT
+1355 EELGITDSFAKDLGFEDADDYAKSFT
-1363 EKFATD
+1363 EEVKNKLNEEFKLD
-1369 AGFIAE
+1369 DLLSQDIEPGQYNE
-1375 DGKTAAEN
+1375 D
-1383 FAEAFSSQ
+1383 
-1391 LQQQLKEK
+1391 QQQEIV
-1399 FNFDEVLSES
+1399 NAINSISD
-1409 MESSGPNNFDDGRLQ
+1409 LQ
-1424 EDIINAVSNIEQLNT
+1424 KAT
-1439 AYDKGALSQQDYTK
+1439 DKGALSQANYSKALINLGSKYEDLQEETDAARKAQQDY
-1453 GLIRVGKNIKGLDSE
+1453 
-1468 VSSVK
+1468 VK
-1473 DAQKAYNDAI
+1473 TVK
-1483 SKYGKDS
+1483 KYGETSKQ
-1490 EEAIDASKD
+1490 ATKASDK
-1499 LASAQGKLKSAIVMK
+1499 LAESQAKLKTAIVMK
-1514 QWVQAKQK
+1514 QWTQSKDK
-1522 MLKYIDTLQ
+1522 ILGYLKTLEEADSDSTDYIN
-1531 SADKNSVEY
+1531 AM
-1540 KNTVQDMTDVLS
+1540 QDMTDILS
-1552 DLTGINMSGIDM
+1552 DLTGVDLSNFDM
-1564 SNFFGD
+1564 SDFLAD
-1570 PQNLEDIKSALDGDY
+1570 PQHLEDIKAALDGDY
-1585 EAYMRVRV
+1585 DAFMRVKQS
-1593 AASKEVAAK
+1593 ASEKIQLEAEAK
-1602 FKVELEDNN
+1602 LDDSELWSTVDN
-1611 FWDPLQQIQ
+1611 IQ
-1620 QYALSGEFATLEAGA
+1620 QYAMSGEFAALEAGA
-1635 YLNGQ
+1635 SLDDA
-1640 PFFDVLSEL
+1640 PFMATLASMLS
-1649 ISSAIAAGKDVSG
+1649 SMIAAGQDISG
-1662 VMSSLE
+1662 ITDSL
-1668 AMGIEAEVTY
+1668 AAIGIEAEVTY
-1678 VDKPG
+1678 KTIDVATEVDGETG
-1683 IIYDLPDTESA
+1683 I
-1694 IGGLPHGTQGTIK
+1694 GTAYKTMS
-1707 VPVVKFK
+1707 VPEIHFK
-1714 KTNPSQSSYENTF
+1714 KTGPSNTSYQDYL
-1727 RGANTAGSGGSG
+1727 GGGSGGSGGSSGGSG

-1749 DSEYEPKTKDRNE
+1749 SSYEPKTKDRND

-1857 QNSLNEAIDA
+1857 QNSLNDAIDA
-1867 YNAETTEEG
+1867 YNNSTTEED
-1876 QEQWEKEIERRQKAF
+1876 QNYWEDIIEQRQKAF

-1925 MRIEAFNKQI
+1925 MRIEAFKKQI
-1935 ESVKTIKDINDAW
+1935 EATDKIKSVNETML
-1948 IEFQQ
+1948 EFQNTAKWF
-1953 IGKGRSDDVFRVG
+1953 GSDNPLRDM
-1966 DENVMKLANAWQ
+1966 ELSASKLGGYFSNANTSATK
-1978 LSNEN
+1978 
-1983 MDEYYDNLIAREQKR
+1983 YYDDLIKQEQKR

-2006 EKANAHA
+2006 EKENAHA
-2013 RAERLRE
+2013 RAEFWRKQKSKALNGEFATGGDGTGWLDRQLDSAETIFGEIQKVINTGKSDIFGENTEALYEMAEEQYKTLNQTLQDMESEYKNLHQAINDYIDDMVDKAQDRL
-2020 LKANALAGKYDG
+2020 DMF
-2032 RNGSGLVDAYI
+2032 
-2043 ERGSTLSDQI
+2043 DQI
-2053 KQMEETGTSSIYGE
+2053 TDE
-2067 NSKQLYE
+2067 
-2074 DAEEFVKDYVS
+2074 
-2085 YVKDIEQAQ
+2085 
-2094 EAVFQS
+2094 
-2100 IMDGI
+2100 
-2105 DQINDWMNERLDQYD
+2105 
-2120 NIIQRLDHQANLVE
+2120 LDHQMNIIEQLY
-2134 ALRGEE
+2134 GDK
-2140 SYDELNNIYQAQ
+2140 SYDLINKALGVQNQNYSNKISELQQQKAVWEELLKTLEVGSDEWKKVNGQIKDAQSELN
-2152 NANYDAQMT
+2152 
-2161 EVKQNIATWEKLK
+2161 
-2174 ETLEEGSDQ
+2174 S
-2183 WKEVNN
+2183 
-2189 KIVESQQKLDE
+2189 
-2200 LVESSIENL
+2200 LVESSLENMRK
-2209 QKIYENTVKKSLKTW
+2209 QYENTVNKTLDAW
-2224 TSNLFGQSDMDWVA
+2224 TNKVLGGDIDWLA

-2244 NRNADYYLDDTNKAY
+2244 NRNADYYLDKTNKAY

-2265 SKYLDLLDDANS
+2265 SKYLDLLDDA
-2277 SGLATQKKITDQ
+2277 SGLDTQHKITEQ
-2289 MNEQLG
+2289 MNQQLDL
-2295 YLRNK
+2295 LRNK
-2300 TKLSQYDVEYANAKL
+2300 TKLSQYDVEYANAQL

-2341 GNYSYVYTANEDN
+2341 GNYSYVYTANEDD
-2354 VRDAE
+2354 VRSAE
-2359 NDLLDST
+2359 GDLLDAK
-2366 NNMYNLSKDTGKQAM
+2366 NNAYNLSKDNMKQAQDD
-2381 SDGLS
+2381 SLS
-2386 AVQEFNS
+2386 ALQNA
-2393 KILEIAT
+2393 KQMLMDIWTDA
-2400 NTNLSIEE
+2400 NTTLAE
-2408 KQKRIK
+2408 KQERTKWLIE
-2414 FLSDNLKEYINGIS
+2414 NLKEYINSTS
-2428 EQLSTSQKNMLNDF
+2428 EQLSTSQKNIINDF
-2442 VDMTLLLTDE
+2442 IGMCDSLTDE
-2452 NKSGLD
+2452 NRTDLED
-2458 DIAEQI
+2458 VYNDIV
-2464 KNGNDEA
+2464 NGNKDS
-2471 FSAIDSRWNSSFT
+2471 FDKIDTRWDTSFT
-2484 KWLTDSDNFEKA
+2484 KWLQDMDSFVASTDQMYSDLTA
-2496 QKQLLLDFNNA
+2496 S
-2507 MTDWQVNVN
+2507 
-2516 KIATKVGE
+2516 GE
-2524 DFNNVSTTVNQCT
+2524 
-2537 DATNELAKST
+2537 
-2547 EAFYQKC
+2547 
-2554 DEGAK
+2554 
-2559 KIGGWQDELTN
+2559 N
-2570 YQKMLANLKDETSKA
+2570 YQKQVDSLAEKVGQNFKDIGSAIDGCKDSTDALANTTSDFISQLKADSETVSGYENTLLSYKARIAEVEQKSKEYYEMMLAYQRELNSIYNKDS
-2585 YQTIEKLTNQI
+2585 
-2596 KELETKNAN
+2596 
-2605 QAAEIEYMKYGRS
+2605 AASGPAGS
-2618 SSSSG
+2618 ADGSSG
-2623 SGGEGDSVDPSS
+2623 SGGSGGEGGSIDPSS
-2635 YRAGDLI
+2635 YRAGDFI
-2642 GYTGK
+2642 GYTGQ
-2647 YYNDSYGEDPVGN
+2647 YYNDSWGQSPVGN

-2673 FSGEPYGHPEG
+2673 FSGEPYGDNSQT
-2684 EVGEYS
+2684 GEYS
-2690 VHIETPNGGHLG
+2690 VHIETPDGGHLG

-2741 NETDTANILNAVNM
+2741 NETDTENILNAVNM

>member
-30 EIKKVQTELRNM
+30 EIKKVQTELRNL

-127 LKTISKT
+127 LKTVSKT

-344 MGETLDDGVDLGK
+344 MGETLDDGVDLGT

-442 DKYVNS
+442 EKYVNS
-448 LTGRMNKLQATFEET
+448 IEGKMNKLQATFEET

-490 VDAIGGGKNA
+490 VDAIGGGKSA
-500 LLGLGAVA
+500 LIGFGAVA

-523 MSNRQAEK
+523 ISNKQAEK
-531 IAKQNAKNAPTLL
+531 TAKQNAKNAPELL
-544 KDMGLD
+544 KNLGIDT
-550 VSQPRNDDIVN
+550 SQVQNQDILN

-567 RQQPKM
+567 KRQPKM
-573 SEEQAKTFNDQKDQL
+573 SEEQANTFNDQKDQL
-588 VASRNERIAA
+588 IAARNEQIAA

-610 VAYGEEELIV
+610 TAYGEEELITTEINE
-620 SKVDEETGK
+620 KTGDL
-629 MTVNASKLYAQIAEG
+629 TVNASKLYAQIAEG
-644 AGYSVQDV
+644 AGYSKEEV
-652 EKMRG
+652 KGMAG
-657 SFAKIDNE
+657 SFSSIDNE

-676 IEEYI
+676 IEEF
-681 EMPPAIG
+681 EQMPPAAN
-688 EASNASKL
+688 EASIASKK
-696 FTVRTNEILRVVDRL
+696 FTQRTNEILAAVDKL
-711 PESTKDTFKNL
+711 PQKSKDIFRDL

-727 EAEADETKFMEL
+727 EAENNEEVFSQKMIEL
-739 LSQLEQKINE
+739 ERE
-749 TQKAINKGTFLETG
+749 INKVQIALEKGKFLETG
-763 TDIDA
+763 TDIDNAVSRVNEANA
-768 AISRMTNAEAADE
+768 ANAVATE
-781 MASGNAE
+781 NANQTMG
-788 ETLNSITSEQRIQ
+788 TLTTEQRVQ
-801 NLTNMAMAVGNL
+801 DLTNMAVAVGNL
-813 AYAIESLK
+813 AFAWQSFQ

-835 EKILQTIV
+835 EKILQTIINLS
-843 TVGMA
+843 MA
-848 IGPLT
+848 IPMAT
-853 FGIKDLGTGFQ
+853 TGIKDLGTGFQ
-864 TLGQMVLDYGK
+864 TLGQMILDYGK
-875 KRLAAKAATEAATV
+875 KRLAAK
-889 AEGAAAA
+889 A

-903 ALTGEAIAAD
+903 ALTGEAVAAE

-930 GPILAIVAAVAGI
+930 GPILAVVAAIAAI
-943 GIVIKLI
+943 GVTIKLI

-961 KEAQDQADQLADAY
+961 KEAQNQADQLADVY

-1011 KLKETNNQVLEL
+1011 KLKETNDQVLEL

-1034 HRDSNGVLTFDESG
+1034 HRDSNGLLTFDEFG
-1048 KEIIEQKSQNSVDNA
+1048 KNEFLAKQEESVNGAKVAATTA
-1063 QVAAITSQVN
+1063 QVI
-1073 ANMAKQ
+1073 ANDKQ
-1079 RADEVSLE
+1079 ATADKVSLLRQTNTGIQWSE
-1087 RKIGYFDTSLSRG
+1087 SSGFAGSWQELSMNQ
-1100 LLNSNIQLSD
+1100 LNS
-1110 TQLQQLYSLANKE
+1110 LYNLIEKE
-1123 GEQSLYDPKKV
+1123 GEQALYDKDKV
-1134 AEAIGSYII
+1134 REVTGASSQLLENIVDSA
-1143 NPINGG
+1143 
-1149 KYANEDDKLVQE
+1149 DK
-1161 IVNQADK
+1161 IVDLYNKEKTQNQADDIK
-1168 VIDVYTKGKTQSEAD
+1168 LQQAMLGELKTQ
-1183 SIKMQQVMLSQ
+1183 V
-1194 LQGQKGFDNLDAGT
+1194 GFNNLDSET
-1208 ASNLAAI
+1208 ANDVANI
-1215 LSRAGY
+1215 LSKKALDPNSEGY
-1221 SSSGKY
+1221 QNAKESVDNTNW
-1227 QEALEEIK
+1227 EDRIDE
-1235 TDDYST
+1235 
-1241 RVGNYANAMGYKIKE
+1241 YAAAMGYKVKE
-1256 SDESK
+1256 KSQDGDS
-1261 TTFLDSN
+1261 TFTDTEGN
-1268 GEPVTIDQSA
+1268 EVKVNIEA
-1278 IDQYLA
+1278 INDFLIA
-1284 SVKAMS
+1284 SKAMES
-1290 DAATTW
+1290 AAKEW
-1296 QSVATQLEQIA
+1296 DSVANKLQAAVNNPNNVLTDNLGSDKTQNL
-1307 NNSQLTEILGEEK
+1307 
-1320 TSSMLANFSSENQNI
+1320 LANFDSENKNI

-1344 QRDLYENKKKL
+1344 LRWMKDKANSEEGFSK
-1355 TAEELGVT
+1355 EELGIT
-1363 EKFATD
+1363 DSLATD
-1369 AGFIAE
+1369 LGFKDADDYAKSFTEEVKNKLNETFKLE
-1375 DGKTAAEN
+1375 DLL
-1383 FAEAFSSQ
+1383 SQ
-1391 LQQQLKEK
+1391 DIEPGQYSESQQQEIV
-1399 FNFDEVLSES
+1399 NAINSISD
-1409 MESSGPNNFDDGRLQ
+1409 LQ
-1424 EDIINAVSNIEQLNT
+1424 KAT
-1439 AYDKGALSQQDYTK
+1439 DKGALSQENYSK
-1453 GLIRVGKNIKGLDSE
+1453 ALINLGSRYEDLQEETDAARKAQQNYDRT
-1468 VSSVK
+1468 VK
-1473 DAQKAYNDAI
+1473 
-1483 SKYGKDS
+1483 KYGKTS
-1490 EEAIDASKD
+1490 EQAIKASD
-1499 LASAQGKLKSAIVMK
+1499 ELAKSQAKLKTAIVMK
-1514 QWVQAKQK
+1514 QWTQSKDK
-1522 MLKYIDTLQ
+1522 ILGYLKTLEEADSDSTDYIN
-1531 SADKNSVEY
+1531 AM
-1540 KNTVQDMTDVLS
+1540 QDMTDILS
-1552 DLTGINMSGIDM
+1552 DLTGVDLSNFDM
-1564 SNFFGD
+1564 SDFLAD
-1570 PQNLEDIKSALDGDY
+1570 PQHLEDIKAALDGDY
-1585 EAYMRVRV
+1585 DAFMRIKQSASEKIQLKAEAKLDD
-1593 AASKEVAAK
+1593 A
-1602 FKVELEDNN
+1602 ELWSTVDS
-1611 FWDPLQQIQ
+1611 IQ
-1620 QYALSGEFATLEAGA
+1620 QYAMSGEFASLEAGA
-1635 YLNGQ
+1635 NLDDAPFMATLSSMLSAMIATGQ
-1640 PFFDVLSEL
+1640 D
-1649 ISSAIAAGKDVSG
+1649 ISGITDSLAAI
-1662 VMSSLE
+1662 
-1668 AMGIEAEVTY
+1668 GIEAEVTY
-1678 VDKPG
+1678 KTIDVATEVDGETG
-1683 IIYDLPDTESA
+1683 I
-1694 IGGLPHGTQGTIK
+1694 GTAYKTMS
-1707 VPVVKFK
+1707 VPEIHFK
-1714 KTNPSQSSYENTF
+1714 KTGPSNTSYQDYL
-1727 RGANTAGSGGSG
+1727 GGGSGGSGGSSGGSG

-1749 DSEYEPKTKDRNE
+1749 GSSYEPKTKDRND

-1838 ITFDADG
+1838 VTFDADG

-1857 QNSLNEAIDA
+1857 QNSLNDAIDA
-1867 YNAETTEEG
+1867 YNNSTTEED
-1876 QEQWEKEIERRQKAF
+1876 QNYWEDIIEQRQKAF

-1913 KNIQDFYDKIED
+1913 KNIRDFYDKIED
-1925 MRIEAFNKQI
+1925 MRIEAFKKQV
-1935 ESVKTIKDINDAW
+1935 EATDKIKEVNETLL
-1948 IEFQQ
+1948 EFQNTAKWF
-1953 IGKGRSDDVFRVG
+1953 GSDNPLRDM
-1966 DENVMKLANAWQ
+1966 ELSASKLGGYFSNANTSATK
-1978 LSNEN
+1978 
-1983 MDEYYDNLIAREQKR
+1983 YYDDLIKQEQKR

-2006 EKANAHA
+2006 EKENAHA
-2013 RAERLRE
+2013 RAEFWRKQKSKALNGEFATGGDGTGWLDRQLDSAETIVGEIQKVLNTGKSDIFGENTEALYEMAEDQYKALNQTLQDMESEYNNLHQAINDYIDDMVDKAQDRL
-2020 LKANALAGKYDG
+2020 DMF
-2032 RNGSGLVDAYI
+2032 
-2043 ERGSTLSDQI
+2043 DQI
-2053 KQMEETGTSSIYGE
+2053 TDE
-2067 NSKQLYE
+2067 
-2074 DAEEFVKDYVS
+2074 
-2085 YVKDIEQAQ
+2085 
-2094 EAVFQS
+2094 
-2100 IMDGI
+2100 
-2105 DQINDWMNERLDQYD
+2105 
-2120 NIIQRLDHQANLVE
+2120 LDHQMNIIEQLY
-2134 ALRGEE
+2134 GDK
-2140 SYDELNNIYQAQ
+2140 SYDLINKALGVQNQNYSNKINELQQQKAVWEETLKTLEVGSDEWKKVNEQIKDAQSELN
-2152 NANYDAQMT
+2152 
-2161 EVKQNIATWEKLK
+2161 
-2174 ETLEEGSDQ
+2174 S
-2183 WKEVNN
+2183 
-2189 KIVESQQKLDE
+2189 
-2200 LVESSIENL
+2200 LVESSLENMRK
-2209 QKIYENTVKKSLKTW
+2209 QYENTVNKTLDTW
-2224 TSNLFGQSDMDWVA
+2224 TNNILGGDIDWMA

-2265 SKYLDLLDDANS
+2265 SKYLDLLDNA
-2277 SGLATQKKITDQ
+2277 SGLDTQYKITEQ
-2289 MNEQLG
+2289 MNQQLDL
-2295 YLRNK
+2295 LRDK
-2300 TKLSQYDVEYANAKL
+2300 TKLSQYDVEYANAQL

-2341 GNYSYVYTANEDN
+2341 GNYSYVYTANEDD
-2354 VRDAE
+2354 VRSAE
-2359 NDLLDST
+2359 GDLLDAK
-2366 NNMYNLSKDTGKQAM
+2366 NNAYNLSKDNMKQAQDD
-2381 SDGLS
+2381 SLS
-2386 AVQEFNS
+2386 ALQNA
-2393 KILEIAT
+2393 KQMLMDIWTDA
-2400 NTNLSIEE
+2400 NTTLAE
-2408 KQKRIK
+2408 KQERTKWLIN
-2414 FLSDNLKEYINGIS
+2414 NLKEYIKSTG
-2428 EQLSTSQKNMLNDF
+2428 EQLSTSQTNIINDF
-2442 VDMTLLLTDE
+2442 IGMCDSLTDE
-2452 NKSGLD
+2452 NRADLED
-2458 DIAEQI
+2458 VYNDII
-2464 KNGNDEA
+2464 NGNEDS
-2471 FSAIDSRWNSSFT
+2471 FDKIDTRWDTSFT
-2484 KWLTDSDNFEKA
+2484 KWLQDMDNFVNSTDQMFKDLNSSGEEY
-2496 QKQLLLDFNNA
+2496 QKQVDSLA
-2507 MTDWQVNVN
+2507 E
-2516 KIATKVGE
+2516 KVGQ
-2524 DFNNVSTTVNQCT
+2524 DFKDIGSTIDGCKDST
-2537 DATNELAKST
+2537 DA
-2547 EAFYQKC
+2547 
-2554 DEGAK
+2554 
-2559 KIGGWQDELTN
+2559 
-2570 YQKMLANLKDETSKA
+2570 LANATSDFISQLKADSETVSGYENTLLSYKARIAEVEQKSKEYYETMIA
-2585 YQTIEKLTNQI
+2585 LRQKLNDLYN
-2596 KELETKNAN
+2596 KDS
-2605 QAAEIEYMKYGRS
+2605 AASGPAGPAGGS
-2618 SSSSG
+2618 SGSSG
-2623 SGGEGDSVDPSS
+2623 SGSGGDGGSSIDPSS
-2635 YRAGDLI
+2635 YRAGDFI
-2642 GYTGK
+2642 GYTGQ
-2647 YYNDSYGEDPVGN
+2647 YYNDSWGQSPVGN

-2673 FSGEPYGHPEG
+2673 FSGEPYGDNSQT
-2684 EVGEYS
+2684 GEYS
-2690 VHIETPNGGHLG
+2690 VHIETPDGGHLG

-2714 YTGDWDNGIN
+2714 YTGDWDNGIT

-2773 SINSFSGMN
+2773 NINSFSGMN

>member
-1 MITISK
+1 MVIIAK
-7 YSSTIEYKLKTTLDS
+7 YSNTVEYKLKTTLDS

-344 MGETLDDGVDLGK
+344 MGETLDDGVDLGT

-442 DKYVNS
+442 EKYVDS
-448 LTGRMNKLQATFEET
+448 LEGKMNKLQATFEET

-875 KRLAAKAATEAATV
+875 KRLAAKAATEAATA

-903 ALTGEAIAAD
+903 ALTGEAVAAE

-930 GPILAIVAAVAGI
+930 GPILAVVAAVAGI
-943 GIVIKLI
+943 GIIIKLI

-961 KEAQDQADQLADAY
+961 KEAQNQADQLADVY

-999 SELTEG
+999 SELAEG

-1011 KLKETNNQVLEL
+1011 KLKETNDQVLEL

-1034 HRDSNGVLTFDESG
+1034 HRDSNGLLTFDETG
-1048 KEIIEQKSQNSVDNA
+1048 KDEFLAKQEESVNGAKVAATTA
-1063 QVAAITSQVN
+1063 QVI
-1073 ANMAKQ
+1073 ANDKQ
-1079 RADEVSLE
+1079 ATADRVSLL
-1087 RKIGYFDTSLSRG
+1087 RQTNTGVQWNTSSGFAGSWQELSMDQ
-1100 LLNSNIQLSD
+1100 LNS
-1110 TQLQQLYSLANKE
+1110 LYNLIEKE
-1123 GEQSLYDPKKV
+1123 GEQALYDKDKV
-1134 AEAIGSYII
+1134 REVTGASSQLLENIVDSA
-1143 NPINGG
+1143 
-1149 KYANEDDKLVQE
+1149 DK
-1161 IVNQADK
+1161 IVDLYNKEKTQNQADNIK
-1168 VIDVYTKGKTQSEAD
+1168 LQQAMLGELKTQ
-1183 SIKMQQVMLSQ
+1183 V
-1194 LQGQKGFDNLDAGT
+1194 GFNLDSET
-1208 ASNLAAI
+1208 ANDVANI
-1215 LSRAGY
+1215 LSKKTLDPNSEGY
-1221 SSSGKY
+1221 QNAKESVANTNW
-1227 QEALEEIK
+1227 EDRIDE
-1235 TDDYST
+1235 
-1241 RVGNYANAMGYKIKE
+1241 YAAAMGYKVKE
-1256 SDESK
+1256 KSQDGDS
-1261 TTFLDSN
+1261 TFTDAEGN
-1268 GEPVTIDQSA
+1268 EVKVNIEA
-1278 IDQYLA
+1278 INDFLTA
-1284 SVKAMS
+1284 SKAMEN
-1290 DAATTW
+1290 AAKQW
-1296 QSVATQLEQIA
+1296 DSVANNLQAIVNDPNNILTDNLGNDKTQNL
-1307 NNSQLTEILGEEK
+1307 
-1320 TSSMLANFSSENQNI
+1320 LANFDKENKNI
-1335 DLSGINETD
+1335 DLSGINESD
-1344 QRDLYENKKKL
+1344 LKWMRDEANSENGFSK
-1355 TAEELGVT
+1355 EELGITDSFAKDLGFEDADDYAKSFT
-1363 EKFATD
+1363 EEVKNKLNEEFKLD
-1369 AGFIAE
+1369 DLLSQDIEPGQYNE
-1375 DGKTAAEN
+1375 D
-1383 FAEAFSSQ
+1383 
-1391 LQQQLKEK
+1391 QQQEIV
-1399 FNFDEVLSES
+1399 NAINSISD
-1409 MESSGPNNFDDGRLQ
+1409 LQ
-1424 EDIINAVSNIEQLNT
+1424 KAT
-1439 AYDKGALSQQDYTK
+1439 DKGALSQANYSKALINLGSKYEDLQEETDAARKAQQDYVRT
-1453 GLIRVGKNIKGLDSE
+1453 
-1468 VSSVK
+1468 VK
-1473 DAQKAYNDAI
+1473 
-1483 SKYGKDS
+1483 KYGETSKQ
-1490 EEAIDASKD
+1490 ATKASDK
-1499 LASAQGKLKSAIVMK
+1499 LAESQAKLKTAIVMK
-1514 QWVQAKQK
+1514 QWTQSKDK
-1522 MLKYIDTLQ
+1522 ILGYLKTLEEADSDSTDYIN
-1531 SADKNSVEY
+1531 AM
-1540 KNTVQDMTDVLS
+1540 QDMTDILS
-1552 DLTGINMSGIDM
+1552 DLTGVDLSNFDM
-1564 SNFFGD
+1564 SDFLAD
-1570 PQNLEDIKSALDGDY
+1570 PQHLEDIKAALDGDY
-1585 EAYMRVRV
+1585 DAFMRVKQS
-1593 AASKEVAAK
+1593 ASEKIQLEAEAK
-1602 FKVELEDNN
+1602 LDDSELWSTVDN
-1611 FWDPLQQIQ
+1611 IQ
-1620 QYALSGEFATLEAGA
+1620 QYAMSGEFAALEAGA
-1635 YLNGQ
+1635 SLDDA
-1640 PFFDVLSEL
+1640 PFMATLASMLS
-1649 ISSAIAAGKDVSG
+1649 SMIAAGQDISG
-1662 VMSSLE
+1662 ITDSL
-1668 AMGIEAEVTY
+1668 AAIGIEAEVTY
-1678 VDKPG
+1678 KTIDVATEVDGETG
-1683 IIYDLPDTESA
+1683 I
-1694 IGGLPHGTQGTIK
+1694 GTAYKTMS
-1707 VPVVKFK
+1707 VPEIHFK
-1714 KTNPSQSSYENTF
+1714 KTGPSNTSYQDYL
-1727 RGANTAGSGGSG
+1727 GGGSGGSGGSSGGSG

-1749 DSEYEPKTKDRNE
+1749 SSYEPKTKDRNE

-1857 QNSLNEAIDA
+1857 QNSLNDAIDA
-1867 YNAETTEEG
+1867 YNNSTTEED
-1876 QEQWEKEIERRQKAF
+1876 QNYWEDIIEQRQKAF

-1925 MRIEAFNKQI
+1925 MRIEAFKKQT
-1935 ESVKTIKDINDAW
+1935 ESMEIIKDINDAW
-1948 IEFQQ
+1948 IEFQH
-1953 IGKGRSDDVFRVG
+1953 IGKGRSDDVFRKG
-1966 DENVMKLANAWQ
+1966 SEDVMKLANAWQ
-1978 LSNEN
+1978 TSTASVEK
-1983 MDEYYDNLIAREQKR
+1983 YYDTLIKREQDR
-1998 WHETDDEQ
+1998 WHETDDET

-2013 RAERLRE
+2013 RAEELRR
-2020 LKANALAGKYDG
+2020 LKANALAGKYGG
-2032 RNGSGLVDAYI
+2032 RNGSGLADIYL
-2043 ERGSTLSDQI
+2043 EHGQMLSKQIDQ
-2053 KQMEETGTSSIYGE
+2053 MTSTGTSDIYGE
-2067 NSKQLYE
+2067 NSEALYA
-2074 DAEEFVKDYVS
+2074 DAEEFVKNYVS
-2085 YVKDIEQAQ
+2085 YVKDLEQAQ
-2094 EAVFQS
+2094 EEVLQD

-2105 DQINDWMNERLDQYD
+2105 GKIDDWMQERLDQYD
-2120 NIIQRLDHQANLVE
+2120 NVIQKLEHQANLVE

-2140 SYDELNNIYQAQ
+2140 SYDELNQIYNAQ
-2152 NANYDAQMT
+2152 NLNYKSQISEIQQDIVVWT
-2161 EVKQNIATWEKLK
+2161 KLRDSF
-2174 ETLEEGSDQ
+2174 EEGSEQ

-2189 KIVESQQKLDE
+2189 HIVEAQQKIDD

-2209 QKIYENTVKKSLKTW
+2209 QKVYENTVKKSLKTW
-2224 TSNLFGQSDMDWVA
+2224 TSNLFNNGESNLDWIA

-2265 SKYLDLLDDANS
+2265 SKYLDLLDGSNS
-2277 SGLATQKKITDQ
+2277 LAIQQKITKQ
-2289 MNEQLG
+2289 MNEQLDN
-2295 YLRNK
+2295 LRNK

-2341 GNYSYVYTANEDN
+2341 GNYSYVYTANEDD
-2354 VRDAE
+2354 VRSAE
-2359 NDLLDST
+2359 NDLLDAT
-2366 NNMYNLSKDTGKQAM
+2366 NNAYNISKDAGTSAEN
-2381 SDGLS
+2381 DALS
-2386 AVQEFNS
+2386 AIQEFYQKVLDIQS
-2393 KILEIAT
+2393 DTTLKT
-2400 NTNLSIEE
+2400 EE
-2408 KQKRIK
+2408 KQKRIQWL
-2414 FLSDNLKEYINGIS
+2414 FNNLKDYINSVG
-2428 EQLSTSQKNMLNDF
+2428 EQLTTSQSNMLNEF
-2442 VDMTLLLTDE
+2442 VDLVGLMSEE
-2452 NKSGLD
+2452 NKSGLQ
-2458 DIAEQI
+2458 DIADQI
-2464 KNGNDEA
+2464 KAGNDDA
-2471 FSAIDSRWNSSFT
+2471 FTAIDERFNSSFT
-2484 KWLTDSDNFEKA
+2484 NWIIDSANFEQAEEELIKNLNDA
-2496 QKQLLLDFNNA
+2496 MKEWQKGVDDIADQVKEDFNDVSDAVSDCNKETKKLTSGTQKFIDTCMDGAQKIGMWQTKLSDYQKQLSDL
-2507 MTDWQVNVN
+2507 TDENSAAY
-2516 KIATKVGE
+2516 KI
-2524 DFNNVSTTVNQCT
+2524 
-2537 DATNELAKST
+2537 
-2547 EAFYQKC
+2547 
-2554 DEGAK
+2554 
-2559 KIGGWQDELTN
+2559 
-2570 YQKMLANLKDETSKA
+2570 
-2585 YQTIEKLTNQI
+2585 IEKLTEQI
-2596 KELETKNAN
+2596 KDFETKNALAYATIDTLKN
-2605 QAAEIEYMKYGRS
+2605 GGNS
-2618 SSSSG
+2618 SGSSG
-2623 SGGEGDSVDPSS
+2623 SGSGSDSGGGGSYSDEDVAWGIAQNIWTYGSWADDPVRRQRIIDRYGEGAAD
-2635 YRAGDLI
+2635 RAQQI
-2642 GYTGK
+2642 VNEY
-2647 YYNDSYGEDPVGN
+2647 V
-2660 WYSGEQGAVRISS
+2660 YSGRADELV
-2673 FSGEPYGHPEG
+2673 
-2684 EVGEYS
+2684 
-2690 VHIETPNGGHLG
+2690 N
-2702 WIRPDQMFDTGG
+2702 PDSDIWGYDTGG
-2714 YTGDWDNGIN
+2714 YTGSWTDSTGFY
-2724 EAKNGKLAFLHQ
+2724 KNGKMALLHQ
-2736 KELVL
+2736 KEIVL
-2741 NETDTANILNAVNM
+2741 NETDTQNLLNAISM

-2767 LSSALS
+2767 LNSALS
-2773 SINSFSGMN
+2773 SFSSFSGMTP
-2782 SQSSQDL
+2782 QSSQDL

-2810 AILSLADQATQYI
+2810 AILSLADQATQYV